1 MQMPCRNE
9 DRARPITIAFRVSPE
24 MNETINL
31 LVAAS
36 GMTKQD
42 YIVSKLLDKEINVT
56 ASPSVYTALRE
67 ELREVCKHLN
77 RLRKGENPSEH
88 LLETCDLL
96 GEIILGLRHD
106 NTQADVEEEDD
117 VFKRRERE

>member
-1 MQMPCRNE
+1 MPGRNE
-9 DRARPITIAFRVSPE
+9 DRARPITIAFRLSPE
-24 MNETINL
+24 MNETVNM

-42 YIVSKLLDKEINVT
+42 YIISKLLDHEINVM
-56 ASPSVYTALRE
+56 ASPAVYQSLRE
-67 ELREVCKHLN
+67 EMREVCKQLN

-96 GEIILGLRHD
+96 GEIILGLRND
-106 NTQADVEEEDD
+106 DTKADVEIEDD
-117 VFKRRERE
+117 AFKRIGRS